1 MQEYSSLFPHVKSN
15 AGREIILQGNIVMS
29 EKYQPGTGAR
39 IRKARIT
46 LGLTQ
51 KEFASSLGIVQGFLS
66 GIETGR
72 KHPSDTLLIALTHTF
87 GINPAW
93 LSQGTGDAFKG
104 GASDAPPAGGRAPL
118 LDVIPANFPQLA
130 PHGGS
135 YISVPNLPEGCY
147 AIVCYGDFM
156 APTIRDGDLVIFTP
170 DGEKKSGDIILV
182 NNRWGEPILRRYR
195 VKDADVFLAPDNPS
209 YAPFQPDSGTRTIGT
224 VVEVWRKVLI

>member
-1 MQEYSSLFPHVKSN
+1 MSQEYNP
-15 AGREIILQGNIVMS
+15 E
-29 EKYQPGTGAR
+29 TGER
-39 IRKARIT
+39 IRKARLE

-72 KHPSDTLLIALTHTF
+72 KSPSDTLLIALTHTY
-87 GINPAW
+87 GINPEW
-93 LSQGTGDAFKG
+93 LSRGTGVAFQ
-104 GASDAPPAGGRAPL
+104 DAPASSAPAGGLAPL
-118 LDVIPANFPQLA
+118 LNVIPEDFPQHVA
-130 PHGGS
+130 SGGK
-135 YISVPNLPEGCY
+135 YIAVPNLPEGCY

-170 DGEKKSGDIILV
+170 EGEKKSGDIILV

-195 VKDADVFLAPDNPS
+195 VKESEVFLAPDNPA
-209 YAPFQPDSGTRTIGT
+209 YAPFKPDSGTRTIGK